1 MQRDDATLLDIAR
14 FCQQILVLT
23 AGMNKG
29 TFEQDIRTQLAVLY
43 EIAVLGEAVKRLST
57 AFQDQHSAIPWKD
70 IAGMRDKVIHQYD
83 RVKLDLVWEV
93 VQREIPT
100 LLENL
105 SPLLPSEE
113 LGN

>member
-1 MQRDDATLLDIAR
+1 MQRDDATLLDIDR

-23 AGMNKG
+23 VGM
-29 TFEQDIRTQLAVLY
+29 D
-43 EIAVLGEAVKRLST
+43 
-57 AFQDQHSAIPWKD
+57 
-70 IAGMRDKVIHQYD
+70 
-83 RVKLDLVWEV
+83 
-93 VQREIPT
+93 REIPN